1 MTNEVVTMARPKKWD
16 ELNMPDKLILVEGWV
31 RDGLTDK
38 QICENLEI
46 STSLLY
52 EWKNEYV
59 EFMECFKRGKDVADY
74 LVENAMMKSALGYTY
89 EEVTYEPTGIS
100 NGDGEPM
107 LAATKRVVKE
117 VQPNITA
124 QIFWLKN
131 RRSDK
136 WRDKPDAEERYK
148 KLIALL
154 GKLNLSPEE
163 VDELVNSL

>member
-1 MTNEVVTMARPKKWD
+1 MARPKKWD

-31 RDGLTDK
+31 RDGLTDN
-38 QICENLEI
+38 QICENLGI
-46 STSLLY
+46 GKSLLY
-52 EWKNEYV
+52 EWKNDYV
-59 EFMECFKRGKDVADY
+59 EFAECFKRGREVADY
-74 LVENAMMKSALGYTY
+74 LVENAMMKSALGYSY
-89 EEVTYEPTGIS
+89 DEVTVELGV
-100 NGDGEPM
+100 E
-107 LAATKRVVKE
+107 TKRVTKE